1 MAEETGQERTEE
13 PTANRLSEARK
24 KGQLARSRELT
35 TVAMLLAAS
44 GYMLFAGDNL
54 IQFLADDMRRYF
66 TLDRALV
73 FDPSR
78 MTPTFMKAVFD
89 ALMAVMPLF
98 VLMFVVAALA
108 PLALGGW
115 SLSAEA
121 IGFKWERLDP
131 IKGIKKIFAWRGVVE
146 LIKALIKF
154 SLVIGVAVWFMWR
167 ARAEILGLGA
177 EDVEPALAHS
187 GALIGWSFI
196 LLSAALIVVALV
208 DVPFQLWDY
217 KKQLRMTRQE
227 VKDDNKQTEGSP
239 EVRGRIRQLQREMA
253 KQRMMQEV
261 PKADVIVTNPTH
273 YAIALR
279 YDAQRNRA
287 PMVVAKGADL
297 IAGQIRQV
305 AAAHG
310 VTIVSAPPLARA
322 IYHSTDL
329 NREIPAGLYLAVAQ
343 VLAYVYQ
350 LRQRAAP
357 VADTVTLDDLPIPE
371 ELRRDG

>member
-13 PTANRLSEARK
+13 PTANRLNEARK

-44 GYMLFAGDNL
+44 GYIIFAGDHL
-54 IQFLADDMRRYF
+54 VTFLADDMRRHF
-66 TLDRALV
+66 TLDRALI
-73 FDPSR
+73 FDHTR
-78 MTPTFMKAVFD
+78 MTTTFLAAVFD
-89 ALMAVMPLF
+89 GLMAVMPFF

-121 IGFKWERLDP
+121 VSFKWERLDP
-131 IKGIKKIFAWRGVVE
+131 VKGLKKIFALRGVIE

-154 SLVIGVAVWFMWR
+154 GLVISAAIWLMWR
-167 ARAEILGLGA
+167 ARNEILGLGM
-177 EDVEPALAHS
+177 EDVNSALAHS
-187 GALIGWSFI
+187 ASLITWSF
-196 LLSAALIVVALV
+196 LVLSAALIVVALV

-227 VKDDNKQTEGSP
+227 VKDDTKQTDGSP

-253 KQRMMQEV
+253 RQRMMQEV

-273 YAIALR
+273 YAVALR
-279 YDAQRNRA
+279 YDAKRNRA
-287 PMVVAKGADL
+287 PVVVAKGADL
-297 IAGQIRQV
+297 IAGHIRQV
-305 AAAHG
+305 ATAHG

-329 NREIPAGLYLAVAQ
+329 NHEIPSGLYLAVAQ

-350 LRQRAAP
+350 LRKRTTPA
-357 VADTVTLDDLPIPE
+357 ADTVTLDDLPIPE
-371 ELRRDG
+371 ELRRDS